1 MTKSSWTWLFL
12 VFICSLRACY
22 LYWQST
28 AELRATGSGFVPWHR
43 FHQPASP
50 QLSPFSSE
58 NDTTIIDSTP
68 SNLFYFTQI
77 SDLHLSKFR
86 ARGHTLHF
94 LHFVRSILPIVNP
107 NFVVVTG
114 DLTDAKDIRRITSQQ
129 YKEEWDVYRQTIE
142 QGAQYMPW
150 YDMRGNH
157 DCFDLPSWQS
167 HVNFYRTHGKSAD
180 LMEAGQGIYEWQL
193 TPSYGK
199 YRFVAID
206 ACPKRGPSRP
216 FNFFGYLTSKT
227 MDRLAQVLQP
237 ESHYNHTFVFSHYPT
252 TTMVFGL
259 GEVLKWYDPNG
270 HSLELELGD
279 MMAHGVYR
287 IVAVDHDL
295 ISFVDVE
302 LPRKQFAL
310 HPTIPLKPNGEIL
323 WPARIHPAP
332 IVLITN
338 PKDARYALP
347 HKEPLHRIQQ
357 SQHIR
362 FLIFSHVPPKDLE
375 VSVMIDGEPHP
386 VAATRSI
393 SKTTH
398 PPHDPPLWTAPWD
411 PSQLNQAR
419 LHTIDIRVTTPDGQ
433 VGKSSTVFRLD
444 NRRVRIAG
452 GPGEFIISSNMIIVV
467 SYTLDYYYYYYLTD
481 KKMILTSLICIITCI
496 TLSINLNSS
505 AQY

>member
-1 MTKSSWTWLFL
+1 MRIKWGWTWLFII
-12 VFICSLRACY
+12 FICSLRACY
-22 LYWQST
+22 LHWLST
-28 AELRATGSGFVPWHR
+28 SELRTKGSGVVPWYR
-43 FHQPASP
+43 FHQPTSP
-50 QLSPFSSE
+50 QKKSLSSE
-58 NDTTIIDSTP
+58 NDNIVIDNTS
-68 SNLFYFTQI
+68 SNLFYFIQI
-77 SDLHLSKFR
+77 SDLHLSKYR

-94 LHFVRSILPIVNP
+94 LHFVRSILPIVKP

-227 MDRLAQVLQP
+227 MDRLADILQP
-237 ESHYNHTFVFSHYPT
+237 ESNYNHTFVFSHYPT

-259 GEVLKWYDPNG
+259 GEILKWYDPNG

-279 MMAHGVYR
+279 MMVHGVYR
-287 IVAVDHDL
+287 IVAVDHDM

-302 LPRKQFAL
+302 LPRKQLEL
-310 HPTIPLKPNGEIL
+310 HTTNPIQANGDIL

-332 IVLITN
+332 IILITN

-362 FLIFSHVPPKDLE
+362 FLIFDDQAPEDLE
-375 VSVMIDGEPHP
+375 VSIMIDGEPHP

-393 SKTTH
+393 SKATNQ
-398 PPHDPPLWTAPWD
+398 PHDPPLWTAPWN
-411 PSQLNQAR
+411 PSQLNQAS
-419 LHTIDIRVTTPDGQ
+419 LHTIEIRVTTADGQ
-433 VGKSSTVFRLD
+433 VGKSSIVFRLD
-444 NRRVRIAG
+444 NHRAKIAG
-452 GPGEFIISSNMIIVV
+452 GPGEFIISSNMVIMVYIF
-467 SYTLDYYYYYYLTD
+467 SLRHH
-481 KKMILTSLICIITCI
+481 KKNC
-496 TLSINLNSS
+496 
-505 AQY
+505 